1 MKLLFPA
8 ALAALAVAVNLFAA
22 PAGAEVVKKTVEYK
36 LPDGSAAKGVA
47 VYDDSSS
54 DKKPGVL
61 VVPEW
66 WGLTDYPQMR
76 AEQLAEMGY
85 VAFVA
90 DMYGG
95 GKTTQDAKQ
104 AQEWSTKAGKTGL
117 AKLAKPALDQLK
129 QMDRVN
135 GDDLAAI
142 GFCFG
147 GSTVVAMAGSDYGD
161 ELKAVASFHGGL
173 GAAAA
178 PKGKDYKGPP
188 MLILH
193 GGSDPLVKPAD
204 FAQFVQKSIEAGVPI
219 SVTSFPGALHAF
231 SNPDAT
237 MMADKAG
244 MKGMIAYDET
254 AAKVSWSIMGTFF
267 NQTLASSPA
276 DMPEA
281 GSRKAENMLEKGVQD
296 LKQRGR
302 AATRPSGGM

>member
-1 MKLLFPA
+1 MPKLIP
-8 ALAALAVAVNLFAA
+8 LAAFAGVALLASFVQ
-22 PAGAEVVKKTVEYK
+22 GEVVKKTVDYK
-36 LPDGSAAKGVA
+36 LPDGTAAKGVA

-61 VVPEW
+61 VIPEW
-66 WGLTDYPQMR
+66 WGLTEYPQMR

-90 DMYGG
+90 DMYGE
-95 GKTTQDAKQ
+95 GKTTEKAEQ
-104 AQEWSTKAGKTGL
+104 AQEWAGKAGKAGL
-117 AKLAKPALDQLK
+117 AKLAKPAFDQLK
-129 QMDRVN
+129 MMDQVDGSN
-135 GDDLAAI
+135 LAAI

-161 ELKAVASFHGGL
+161 QLKAVASFHGGL

-204 FAQFVQKSIEAGVPI
+204 FAQFVEKSIEAGVPI
-219 SVTSFPGALHAF
+219 TVSSFPGALHAF

-254 AAKVSWSIMGTFF
+254 AAKLSWSIMGGFF
-267 NQTLASSPA
+267 NTTLGSSPV
-276 DMPEA
+276 DQPEVGGA
-281 GSRKAENMLEKGVQD
+281 KAKQMLKGEVEKLQD
-296 LKQRGR
+296 KGK